1 MDSISPTD
9 LAAMGAEATI
19 VDVREED
26 EFAGALGGIS
36 QWNGEGLPFVQSA

>member
-1 MDSISPTD
+1 MNSIGPTG
-9 LAAMGAEATI
+9 LTAMGAGATI

-36 QWNGEGLPFVQSA
+36 QWHGEGLPVVRSA

>member
-1 MDSISPTD
+1 MNSISPTG

-19 VDVREED
+19 IDVREED

-36 QWNGEGLPFVQSA
+36 QWHGEGLPIVQSA